1 MFKNMWAFL
10 VRRGIGALTLLFV
23 IATLACFLLDLLPGD
38 PVRLLLGDVGGI
50 DEQTI
55 AAWRTRLGL
64 DQPVLTRYLRYL
76 KGITKGDL
84 GESLFSK
91 EKVSALLIYRL
102 PKSLELIV
110 TALIAAAVIGIPLGT
125 IAGYK
130 RGTFWDSLINVFAA
144 VGISVP
150 VYVIGLLVVIAFAV
164 RLKFLPASGYVL
176 LNQDPVEHF
185 RHLLLPAFTLFVTQF
200 AQIARIA
207 RSSAIDVLGQEYVR
221 TARAK
226 GLAEARV
233 AAFHVLRNSLIPVI
247 TIVGLQFGRLF
258 GSMVLI
264 ESLFNWPGIS
274 SLLISS
280 VTRRDYPVVQ
290 GVLLL
295 IGIIIAVSQFLVDVA
310 YAWLDPRVKYE

>member
-1 MFKNMWAFL
+1 MWAFL
-10 VRRGIGALTLLFV
+10 VRRGIGALALLFV

-64 DQPVLTRYLRYL
+64 DQPILTRYLKYL
-76 KGITKGDL
+76 KGIIKGDL

-91 EKVSALLIYRL
+91 EKVLALLIYRL

-164 RLKFLPASGYVL
+164 QLKFLPASGYVH
-176 LNQDPVEHF
+176 LNRDPVEHF

-200 AQIARIA
+200 AQIARMA

-226 GLAEARV
+226 GLAEVRV

-295 IGIIIAVSQFLVDVA
+295 IGMIIAVSQFLVDIA